1 LRRVKRYILTHN
13 TIGVFIV
20 QPIKG
25 LLEAGQRAAVRT
37 TFCPQ
42 DRVAYIASIPVFL
55 IDIAGPSLSNKDSN
69 KPYLELVLKGEGI
82 FPMLTFYPHEVV
94 T

>member
-1 LRRVKRYILTHN
+1 M
-13 TIGVFIV
+13 FIV

-25 LLEAGQRAAVRT
+25 QLEAGQRAAVRA

-42 DRVAYIASIPVFL
+42 DRVSYGATIPVFL
-55 IDIAGPSLSNKDSN
+55 LDAGSVISTSSKEPS

-82 FPMLTFYPHEVV
+82 FPMLTFYPHEVCES
-94 T
+94 